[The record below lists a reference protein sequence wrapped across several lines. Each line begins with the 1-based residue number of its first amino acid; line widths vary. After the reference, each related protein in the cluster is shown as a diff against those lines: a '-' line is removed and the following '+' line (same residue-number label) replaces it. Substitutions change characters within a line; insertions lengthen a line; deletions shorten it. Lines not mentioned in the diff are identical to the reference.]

1 MGASFWFITCTGI
14 LNQHFRVESKPV
26 NTDIEGT
33 IESIRINVVSVLV
46 SVSVL
51 LCPQGQSKLS
61 IILRC
66 PY

>member
-14 LNQHFRVESKPV
+14 VNQHFRVESNPV
-26 NTDIEGT
+26 NTDIDGT
-33 IESIRINVVSVLV
+33 IESICINGVPVLE

-61 IILRC
+61 VILRC

>member
-14 LNQHFRVESKPV
+14 LNQYFRVESKPI

-33 IESIRINVVSVLV
+33 IESIRIDG
-46 SVSVL
+46 VSVL

-61 IILRC
+61 VSLRC